1 MIEEPREERPRERLI
16 RARARTFRVLWGA
29 AALVLVLVGAA
40 WVLRLAGSA
49 GPAAVNRAAELL
61 SPAPPPEPPT
71 PTSLGLASFD
81 PKPAPDGRLEQ
92 RVGDRRFVYTLVPS
106 LQKEAER
113 VLSQYKVPYGAIVAM
128 EPATGR
134 ILAMAEYSQA
144 EPLAEGLLLRAT
156 YPAASLAK
164 VVTAA
169 AALSTGKVTPSTVY
183 RYEGSPYKLSE
194 RKLSPR
200 NARREGNIT
209 TLTQAL
215 GKSNN
220 VVFAK
225 VGADVVGPGGL
236 AQAFDSFFFNR
247 PIPFDL
253 PLAPS
258 SATVPC
264 ERYPLACTSAGFG
277 DVHLSPIHA
286 ALIAAT
292 VANGGLAMRPFVVD
306 EVTDASGAPLYRA
319 VPEELGRAV
328 EPRIASVLADM
339 MRSTVENGT
348 STRTFRRYAKNLY
361 RRVDIAGKTG
371 TLDGDNPEGR
381 YEWFIGFAPAENP
394 KIAVAGLV
402 VNQGDIWYINGTF
415 TAAAV
420 MKRHFGM

>member
-1 MIEEPREERPRERLI
+1 MV
-16 RARARTFRVLWGA
+16 F
-29 AALVLVLVGAA
+29 VLVGAA

-49 GPAAVNRAAELL
+49 GPSAVNRAAELL

-71 PTSLGLASFD
+71 PSSLGLAEFA
-81 PKPAPDGRLEQ
+81 PAVGPDGRLEQ
-92 RVGDRRFVYTLVPS
+92 RVGDKRFVYTLVPS

-169 AALSTGKVTPSTVY
+169 AALSTGKVSPNTVY

-194 RKLSPR
+194 RKLSPK
-200 NARREGNIT
+200 NARREGNKS

-236 AQAFDSFFFNR
+236 SQAFDAFFFNR
-247 PIPFDL
+247 EIPFDL
-253 PLAPS
+253 PLQPS
-258 SATVPC
+258 AAAVPC
-264 ERYPLACTSAGFG
+264 ERYPLGCTSAGFG

-286 ALIAAT
+286 ALIASA
-292 VANGGLAMRPFVVD
+292 VANGGTAMSPYVVE
-306 EVTDASGAPLYRA
+306 EVTDASGLSLYRGA
-319 VPEELGRAV
+319 PRELGRAV
-328 EPRIASVLADM
+328 SPQVASALADM
-339 MRSTVENGT
+339 MRATVESGT
-348 STRTFRRYAKNLY
+348 STRTFRRYARKLFN
-361 RRVDIAGKTG
+361 RVDIAGKTG

-402 VNQGDIWYINGTF
+402 VNQGDLWYINGTF